1 VVCRMHGAGK
11 GSPAREKADNIILS
25 QLIGPALWRLKGL
38 IDSKDTTG
46 PVLLGAIREV
56 LDRTNYQEWHEPTFE
71 DLRPHM
77 DRLLAELEA
86 DMTPEELAESRSRRK
101 HA

>member
-1 VVCRMHGAGK
+1 L
-11 GSPAREKADNIILS
+11 ILS

-38 IDSKDTTG
+38 IDSKETTG
-46 PVLLGAIREV
+46 PVLMAAIREV
-56 LDRTNYQEWHEPTFE
+56 LDRTNYQTWHQPTFE

-77 DRLLAELEA
+77 DRLIAELEA